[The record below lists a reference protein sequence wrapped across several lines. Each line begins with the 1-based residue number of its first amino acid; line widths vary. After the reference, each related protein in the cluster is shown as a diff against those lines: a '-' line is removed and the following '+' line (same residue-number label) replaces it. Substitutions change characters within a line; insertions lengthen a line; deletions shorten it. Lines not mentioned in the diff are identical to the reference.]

1 MKKLSIYL
9 LLALFSLQNPS
20 WADDIR
26 DFQIEGMSIGDSLL
40 DYFSKSEIK
49 KGKKNYFKDN
59 EFSVF
64 EIELSDSKIY
74 DGFQALYKT
83 KDNRYI
89 IYSMLGVLDCR
100 NDFTVCKKK
109 WKKIIPELIEFFK
122 NDTNISDV
130 ENYNHRAD
138 KSGKSKVTQINF
150 IFNSGDEASVQM
162 TDWSK
167 KTGYWDSLRI
177 SLETKEVIEWLKTKA
192 YK

>member
-1 MKKLSIYL
+1 MKKL
-9 LLALFSLQNPS
+9 LAILVLVFTLQTPSL
-20 WADDIR
+20 ADDIR
-26 DFQIEGMSIGDSLL
+26 DFQIEGMSVGDSLL

-59 EFSVF
+59 EFSIF
-64 EIELSDSKIY
+64 ELALPESKTY

-83 KDNRYI
+83 KDKRYI
-89 IYSMLGVLDCR
+89 IHSMLGVVDCR

-109 WKKIIPELIEFFK
+109 WEEIVPELIEFFK

-130 ENYNHRAD
+130 ETYNHKAD
-138 KSGKSKVTQINF
+138 KSGKSKVTQIDFN
-150 IFNSGDEASVQM
+150 FNSGDAASVGM

-177 SLETKEVIEWLKTKA
+177 SLQTKEALEWLNTKA
-192 YK
+192 HK

>member
-1 MKKLSIYL
+1 MKRLSLYFFLI
-9 LLALFSLQNPS
+9 FFTLQTPS
-20 WADDIR
+20 QADDIR

-40 DYFSKSEIK
+40 NYYSESQIK

-74 DGFQALYKT
+74 DGFQALYKA

-89 IYSMLGVLDCR
+89 IYSMLGVVDCR

-109 WKKIIPELIEFFK
+109 WKKIVPELIEFFK

-130 ENYNHRAD
+130 ENYNHQAD

-150 IFNSGDEASVQM
+150 IFNSGDKASVQM

-177 SLETKEVIEWLKTKA
+177 SLQTKEALEWLNTKA
-192 YK
+192 HK